1 MQESGTTRTTTTGQ
15 RTAFLCILACL
26 ATAAIV
32 AVGCLAGVPS
42 RDFVGDLYWADL
54 FAGPLRHGVI
64 PDWNRRAAMGHSTS
78 LQQLDLMLFLP
89 SILGSYL
96 NGGDLTSAAKASYTL
111 FHSLSVLPCYLL
123 ARLYTENKLAAALGA
138 SLYLIAPLHL
148 SEWSFTGHWTVA
160 QTYFFLPLALWLLV
174 RAIRERRP
182 GVSAAAALAMFM
194 MLWSDNERTATAVPL
209 LAAFAGFEL
218 WRLRNRWPSGLLH
231 LGFAALLLAGLCAYW
246 VVPALL
252 DLGNFLL
259 MSEAPPKVADGFKL
273 WPTINSFQLFHPL
286 QLFDLLRSE
295 PMRGGLSPIVHI
307 QLGFAPVAL
316 AAIAL
321 VKIRADKADRSR
333 AFIFWSILVVLVL
346 LAMGR
351 NSIALSSWNLL
362 GMAIPGAP
370 RFMVCG
376 LLAAVFGALTWLASR
391 RFGPRAALLFV
402 LGVTAV
408 LFASPFKVLHLV
420 PPYSAM
426 RNPLWFLTV
435 NAPLLLA
442 LLSAIALDGLA
453 ARSTRAF
460 RLAATLATVVAILQA
475 SPYLDPDDQPKV
487 PAALRQS
494 YEVLG
499 GILQSDPIE
508 ARYAWYPYLES
519 NAYFGYAD
527 TFHKKPA
534 LYSWVLWTATRWGG
548 GFLAEAY
555 GGLTSAVESLLRA
568 PLGDEAAGHQ
578 MRSVL
583 QGLAEAN
590 VKYIVTG
597 DLGFQQ
603 LTRSRDLLPVARAG
617 YFFVLRNTLW
627 REDAFVR
634 IEDEATGGPHT
645 LPYQRPRDEH
655 IVFDVPS
662 GTDGEVLI
670 AESFHPWWHATLDG
684 ADLAVHPTARGLMG
698 LTLPSALPSAPEPR
712 ARRVGRVDLAFTRP
726 RLPFLGILFL
736 AALATALVLLA
747 KEIVACVRQT
757 GAPPKG
763 P

>member
-1 MQESGTTRTTTTGQ
+1 MEVSGTTPTTTTDQ
-15 RTAFLCILACL
+15 RAAFLCILACL
-26 ATAAIV
+26 ATATIL
-32 AVGCLAGVPS
+32 AVESLTGIPGK
-42 RDFVGDLYWADL
+42 DFVGDLYWADV
-54 FAGPLRHGVI
+54 FAGPLRHGVV
-64 PDWNRRAAMGHSTS
+64 PEWNRRAAMGHSTTI
-78 LQQLDLMLFLP
+78 QQQNLMLFLP
-89 SILGSYL
+89 TILVSYL

-111 FHSLSVLPCYLL
+111 FHALSVFPFYLL
-123 ARLYTENKLAAALGA
+123 ARLYTDRKLAAAMGA
-138 SLYLIAPLHL
+138 CLYLISPLHL
-148 SEWSFTGHWTVA
+148 AEWSFAGHWTIA
-160 QTYFFLPLALWLLV
+160 QAYFWLPLALWLLV
-174 RAIRERRP
+174 RAIREQRL
-182 GVSAAAALAMFM
+182 GVSAAAAMAMFL
-194 MLWSDNERTATAVPL
+194 MLWADNERTATAVPL
-209 LAAFAGFEL
+209 LVAFAGFEL
-218 WRLRNRWPSGLLH
+218 WRLRNRWPRGLLH
-231 LGFAALLLAGLCAYW
+231 LGIAALIGAGLCAYW
-246 VVPALL
+246 TVPALL

-259 MSEAPPKVADGFKL
+259 MSEAPHKTADGFKL
-273 WPTINSFQLFHPL
+273 WPSINSFQLYHPL
-286 QLFDLLRSE
+286 QLFDLLQSE

-307 QLGFAPVAL
+307 QLGFAQVAL

-321 VKIRADKADRSR
+321 VQLRAERRDRPR
-333 AFIFWSILVVLVL
+333 ARVFWSIVILLVL
-346 LAMGR
+346 ISMGR
-351 NSIALSSWNLL
+351 NSIAGSSWTLIRL
-362 GMAIPGAP
+362 TFPGAAT
-370 RFMVCG
+370 FAVCA
-376 LLAAVFGALTWLASR
+376 LLMAVFATLTWLGWR

-453 ARSTRAF
+453 ARAGNAF
-460 RLAATLATVVAILQA
+460 KLAATLATVVALLQA

-487 PAALRQS
+487 PTALRQS
-494 YEVLG
+494 FAMLG
-499 GILQSDPIE
+499 GILRSDPVE
-508 ARYAWYPYLES
+508 ARYAWYPYIES

-527 TFHKKPA
+527 TFHAKPA

-548 GFLAEAY
+548 DFVAEAY
-555 GGLTSAVESLLRA
+555 ARLTSAAEALLRA

-578 MRSVL
+578 MGSAL
-583 QGLAEAN
+583 QNLADAN
-590 VKYIVTG
+590 VKYIVTS

-634 IEDEATGGPHT
+634 VEDEAAGGPHT
-645 LPYQRPRDEH
+645 LSYQRPRDEH

-662 GTDGEVLI
+662 GTGGEVLI

-684 ADLAVHPTARGLMG
+684 ADLAVHPTARGLIV
-698 LTLPSALPSAPEPR
+698 LTLPSAPEPR
-712 ARRVGRVDLAFTRP
+712 ARRVGRVDLAFARP

-747 KEIVACVRQT
+747 KEIIACVRQT
-757 GAPPKG
+757 SAPPKE